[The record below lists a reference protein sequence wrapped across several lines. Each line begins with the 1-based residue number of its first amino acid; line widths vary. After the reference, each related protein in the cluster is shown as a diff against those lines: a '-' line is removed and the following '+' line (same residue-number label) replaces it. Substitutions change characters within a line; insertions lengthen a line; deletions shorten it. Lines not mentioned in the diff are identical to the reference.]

1 MNRHFLSGMKASI
14 PACLGVVVVGISIGL
29 LAMQAGLS
37 RFETILMSAMV
48 MAGSSQLMA
57 IGMIT
62 QGASLYAII
71 LGTFFINLRHV
82 VMSSSVMQRLK
93 GTTLLQRLVGAFAL
107 CDESFAIYSLSNDPS
122 YYFLLGS
129 NTALYV
135 SFVLSTFIGTLMTG
149 LLPKIVVDS
158 FGIAIYAA
166 FLGLLLP
173 SVRKSAQLV
182 ILVVITA
189 LINWLLQSFIPKSWS
204 VILAMILGAFLGV
217 FLVDDETISTEPSTD
232 LKEEKETE
240 SSGEVDSI

>member
-1 MNRHFLSGMKASI
+1 
-14 PACLGVVVVGISIGL
+14 
-29 LAMQAGLS
+29 
-37 RFETILMSAMV
+37 
-48 MAGSSQLMA
+48 
-57 IGMIT
+57 MIT

-107 CDESFAIYSLSNDPS
+107 CDESFAIYSLSNDHS

-135 SFVLSTFIGTLMTG
+135 SFVLSTLIGTLMTG
-149 LLPKIVVDS
+149 LLPKIVIDS

-173 SVRKSAQLV
+173 SARKSIQLV
-182 ILVVITA
+182 ILVVMTA
-189 LINWLLQSFIPKSWS
+189 LVNWLLQSFIPKSWS

-217 FLVDDETISTEPSTD
+217 FLVDDDVVSTEP
-232 LKEEKETE
+232 KETKE
-240 SSGEVDSI
+240 IQGT